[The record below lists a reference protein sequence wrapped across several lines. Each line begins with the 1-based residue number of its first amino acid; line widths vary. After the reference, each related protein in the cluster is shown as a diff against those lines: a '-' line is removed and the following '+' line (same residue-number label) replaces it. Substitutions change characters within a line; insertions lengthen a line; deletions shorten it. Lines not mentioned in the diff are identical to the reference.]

1 MQDIERT
8 VKEYLLEEFLPGA
21 GPEELTESTPLII
34 TGILDSLATI
44 QLTAILVEHFG
55 IEIAAHEASVD
66 HLDTVGDIASLVR
79 SKM

>member
-1 MQDIERT
+1 MLDIERT

-21 GPEELTESTPLII
+21 ASEELTDSTPLIT
-34 TGILDSLATI
+34 TGILDSLATV
-44 QLTAILVEHFG
+44 QLTAFLEEHFG

-79 SKM
+79 SKL